1 MDIFQIDGAGL
12 SLSRANSAISI
23 DENASDPLPE
33 VSFDRGPEFNLN
45 FFESR
50 EDSNTQGGYSDL
62 GSVESIPESTSPPP
76 HHASQLAS
84 TPVGQFIAGAIDSSD
99 PAIQSPSSSHSFS
112 SSGQNAILC
121 SGEWSLQRR
130 RNGLREAVKRSEREE
145 RAHIRERCP
154 FSFYHQHRYVCTASG

>member
-1 MDIFQIDGAGL
+1 MDIFQLDGAAL
-12 SLSRANSAISI
+12 SLSRANSAVSI

-45 FFESR
+45 FFEHR

-76 HHASQLAS
+76 QHASQLAS

-99 PAIQSPSSSHSFS
+99 PAVQSSPSSSHSFS

-121 SGEWSLQRR
+121 SGELSLQRR
-130 RNGLREAVKRSEREE
+130 RNGLRRARAV
-145 RAHIRERCP
+145 
-154 FSFYHQHRYVCTASG
+154 SFLFLSPASLRLRRQRVI